1 MLAVGAS
8 RIEEPTDAAAPNT
21 FSGEP
26 TLAQIAGHALSGIFL
41 DALAVDVERLQRINH
56 TLTLIPS
63 SAMAGTHL
71 RPIELLVIA
80 PSQRVDQ
87 IAARHID
94 KLPRAVQRL
103 LASGTTARDAHTNIK
118 GAALASYLLFD
129 GAFTC
134 ELMALGRADTLSR
147 HDEVCRFF
155 GWPVV

>member
-1 MLAVGAS
+1 MRNFSAVGQ
-8 RIEEPTDAAAPNT
+8 RRWHGLKGRRRLAAQ
-21 FSGEP
+21 
-26 TLAQIAGHALSGIFL
+26 LAGHALSGIFL

-103 LASGTTARDAHTNIK
+103 LASGTTAREEHVNIK
-118 GAALASYLLFD
+118 GAELASYLLFD
-129 GAFTC
+129 AAFTC
-134 ELMALGRADTLSR
+134 ELMTLGRADTLNR

-155 GWPVV
+155 GWPVT